1 MTKPSTRLLTAI
13 WLAVGFVLFRLAYA
27 ITFTAASAGEVLLDL
42 PGVRLGGI
50 FSHVTLFGPIGVDGL
65 LRTLSGAIPFTVA
78 ILAFGVF
85 SYFVGPDLI
94 GKAALKS
101 RSNFLRA
108 LGVGISTLPAI
119 AEAAQ
124 RISTALGYRSAPKRY
139 ALVPLLETAIAR
151 SNAVSEALLATASP
165 QPVTSEILIS
175 LGDGQVVSLAPQ
187 EALIVRGATGSGKTT
202 LLRSIA
208 ARPLAPNLQ
217 QSVTIF
223 GFDAR
228 QDARAAASFSQY
240 VAQQPRDSF
249 LDWRV
254 TESQETA
261 LLSEGE
267 AVKHAISMAL
277 QNKPKLLIL
286 DEPYASLDD
295 QSCAELN
302 RQLVTY
308 REQGGILV
316 LAEHETRRVDIPTAK
331 ELFLSQDAAPEIP
344 IRKPA
349 LVGSESLIEFEGT
362 ELKQADLVSLV
373 GPNGVGKTTYLK
385 RLLRAASKR
394 KLAVRFIP
402 ERVEDLF
409 LAQSLE
415 EEFQLSDKLSKSK
428 PGTTKT
434 TFESL
439 LPITQKLLETH
450 PRDLS
455 AGTKLVLALA
465 IAISLR
471 PQLLLIDEPVKGLDA
486 GTRSLMA
493 EVFGCVQETGCA
505 IVFATHDQQ
514 FAAISSKRVEL
525 ERRLEPWSKNVR

>member
-1 MTKPSTRLLTAI
+1 MPKPSTRLLTAI
-13 WLAVGFVLFRLAYA
+13 WLAVGFVLFRLVYA
-27 ITFTAASAGEVLLDL
+27 ITFTAASSGEVIIDL
-42 PGVRLGGI
+42 PGVRLAGI
-50 FSHVTLFGPIGVDGL
+50 FSHVTLFGPVGVDGL
-65 LRTLSGAIPFTVA
+65 VRALSGAIPFTAA
-78 ILAFGVF
+78 IFAFGVF

-94 GKAALKS
+94 GRAALKS

-108 LGVGISTLPAI
+108 LGVGIATLPAI
-119 AEAAQ
+119 AEAGA
-124 RISTALGYRSAPKRY
+124 RISTALSYRSAPKRY

-151 SNAVSEALLATASP
+151 SNAVSEALITTSSP
-165 QPVTSEILIS
+165 QPVTNEIVIS
-175 LGDGQVVSLAPQ
+175 LGDDRVISLSPQ
-187 EALIVRGATGSGKTT
+187 DALIVRGLTGSGKTT

-217 QSVTIF
+217 HSVSVF
-223 GFDAR
+223 GIDAR
-228 QDARAAASFSQY
+228 IDARAAAAFARY

-254 TESQETA
+254 TKSQETA
-261 LLSEGE
+261 FLSEGE
-267 AVKHAISMAL
+267 AVKHAISFAL
-277 QNKPKLLIL
+277 QSNPRVLIL

-295 QSCAELN
+295 QSCVELN
-302 RQLVTY
+302 RQLANY

-316 LAEHETRRVDIPTAK
+316 VAEHETRRVDIPTAK
-331 ELFLSQDAAPEIP
+331 ELFLSQEAAPEIP

-349 LVGSESLIEFEGT
+349 VVGSESLIEFEGT

-373 GPNGVGKTTYLK
+373 GPNGVGKTSYLK
-385 RLLRAASKR
+385 RLLQAASKQ

-402 ERVEDLF
+402 ERVEDMF

-434 TFESL
+434 TFQSL

-486 GTRSLMA
+486 RTRSLMA
-493 EVFGCVQETGCA
+493 EVLGCVQETGCA
-505 IVFATHDQQ
+505 IVFATHDQR
-514 FAAISSKRVEL
+514 FAAISNKQVKLQGRSDL
-525 ERRLEPWSKNVR
+525 WSNIAP